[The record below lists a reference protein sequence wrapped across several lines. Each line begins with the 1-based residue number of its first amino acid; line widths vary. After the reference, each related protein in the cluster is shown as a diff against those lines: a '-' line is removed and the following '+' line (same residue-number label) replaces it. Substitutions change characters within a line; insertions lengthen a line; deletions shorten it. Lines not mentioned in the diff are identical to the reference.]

1 MSTAHARFL
10 GRAGQAGI
18 SLVVTLLLLLAVTLI
33 GIAAINNNNLQ
44 VKMAVNNAESNLSF
58 QSAESAIQ
66 LAEKWLAQQ
75 TTRPAALDTACTSSP
90 CDTAAP
96 VWKDGVYTPV
106 LPPATPTNYSYLTLS
121 WWTASTSPA
130 RNYVTN
136 YTDANTVA
144 LTSTRTLPSGV
155 VVYQTPLYVIEEL
168 RSLNSELGNDGTPEY
183 TMWYYRITALG
194 YGAQSQSAT
203 LVQTIYAKRF

>member
-1 MSTAHARFL
+1 MNAPHTSLARR
-10 GRAGQAGI
+10 GAQAGI
-18 SLVVTLLLLLAVTLI
+18 SLVVTLLLLLALTLI

-58 QSAESAIQ
+58 QNAESAVQ

-75 TTRPAALDTACTSSP
+75 TTRPAALDTACSTAP
-90 CDTAAP
+90 CDTAAA

-106 LPPATPTNYSYLTLS
+106 LPGTKSYLNPA

-130 RNYVTN
+130 RDYVTN
-136 YTDANTVA
+136 YTDANTT
-144 LTSTRTLPSGV
+144 LLSSTRTLPGSV
-155 VVYQTPLYVIEEL
+155 VVYSTPRYIIEEL
-168 RSLNSELGNDGTPEY
+168 RSLTSELGNDGTPEY

-194 YGAQSQSAT
+194 YGAQQQST
-203 LVQTIYAKRF
+203 TMIQTIYAKRF